1 MENFASNFSHVKIL
15 FGDKDSSNPR
25 CAHGPTL
32 LMERG
37 ESRFYACAAYRSR
50 KECDF
55 YLTEGEALG
64 QAKQMRIK
72 ASVKQMLEGK
82 DHSVMYSKVQK
93 AVEKKEEFNLCR
105 GCDKVLEEESCCGE
119 TTIVTKQM
127 LNRPSTFLMPKAT
140 DKKEAQ
146 HFFSSRTSEFFQET
160 VSRLGFTDVLCVGCP
175 SVFEILPPATR
186 SLLLDLDPRLQAF
199 HPPEKF
205 IWFNFF
211 NSHAFHGEKAD
222 AVLQNFLINSEK
234 LVVIID
240 PPFGA
245 KTELIWESLDRLK
258 RRAEMLSCSVTISF
272 LWVFPY
278 FMEKQVISV
287 APELQMADYRVTYSK
302 HKQFKE
308 GKGERGSIV
317 RIFTNINLSKLVLP
331 SSEDY
336 HYCSPCKRWVAY
348 SNAHCEKCKA
358 CTSKDGRTYV
368 HCNHCKRCVKPSYK
382 HCQACARC
390 KLPEH
395 QCQPDNG
402 LNNGEER
409 SKVLKERKPT
419 MGGKRAAPSEGKT
432 GPKSKRK
439 KLKQKGKKIY
449 YGSKKNASGGQKKGN
464 KQ

>member
-82 DHSVMYSKVQK
+82 DHIVMYSKVQK

-119 TTIVTKQM
+119 TTLVTKQM

-160 VSRLGFTDVLCVGCP
+160 VSRLGFTDALCVGCP

-258 RRAEMLSCSVTISF
+258 RRAKMLSCSVTISF

-278 FMEKQVISV
+278 FMEKQVTSV

-336 HYCSPCKRWVAY
+336 HYCSPCKRWVAS

-368 HCNHCKRCVKPSYK
+368 HCNHCQRCVKPSYK

-390 KLPEH
+390 KLPDH

-402 LNNGEER
+402 LNNGEKER
-409 SKVLKERKPT
+409 RKVLKERKAI

-432 GPKSKRK
+432 EPKSKRK

-449 YGSKKNASGGQKKGN
+449 YGSKKRSK
-464 KQ
+464 